1 MEENKLEKELVQLV
15 KEAVE
20 FREGARDKEYLNNM
34 AHYEGLQWELT
45 ENKNS
50 SPFLCKS
57 DINHLK
63 NAVDLRLG
71 SLFSE
76 SYYGELQ
83 PLSPN
88 DLEAIDILNNVYRNE
103 WNRLNADDHVEAAIK
118 NGCLQD
124 NGYTEVSFDEGAIFG
139 GTGTRREGSIVLRD
153 LATSD
158 VYLDPKAYSID
169 ECEYIV
175 AKSKK
180 TKNWIKRHK
189 KDWLEKLEKEQ
200 IDPVSVI
207 DNQEGNIYAGRDYS
221 KSQTNLYVIDTVY
234 RKYPEEIEIEVVD
247 DNGDI
252 VYDPETIVTDALG
265 NVINGTPIMEKV
277 MVTRVKIHYL
287 VGKTLLETDEEY
299 PFDEFPIIPFQWE
312 SIPQSPYGIPL
323 LRGLTIPQK
332 VANLIES
339 AANNVALHYS
349 TPSWL
354 VSEESGLDINKVAK
368 LGNALGMVWK
378 VSGSVNDAMKQMD
391 YPDVNEQLIAIKESF
406 VQNIKNYAGV
416 NDVYMGNIGT
426 AGSTA
431 EGTNAAVNRAT
442 VVDNSPTSQIEK
454 YVEKLSRMIIKFMT
468 RYYKHQTIYVRDA
481 QKNQNGEFTF
491 KSFLMKDGYESINYD
506 FDVKLAGRSKSDK
519 NRQYN
524 LMKELYTIQNQYK
537 EANKI
542 INIPDLVKAAQLD
555 NYDEMFKRFSNMTA
569 EAFNEKADLIV
580 QIMSIGGEITPNGQP
595 LIPAELM
602 QQGIIDV
609 LDDNGDLSTVE
620 QIFATYEEYQTQITA
635 LKNQMAANE
644 QQAII
649 NNAVN
654 QNNQLQESMLQ
665 GVENMQQQAQEENAL
680 NEVLS
685 SMGL

>member
-158 VYLDPKAYSID
+158 VYLDPKAASID

-189 KDWLEKLEKEQ
+189 KDWLEKLEREQ
-200 IDPVSVI
+200 IDPISVI

-247 DNGDI
+247 DEGKI
-252 VYDPETIVTDALG
+252 VYDPATVVMDALG
-265 NVINGTPIMEKV
+265 NVIGGTPIMEKV
-277 MVTRVKIHYL
+277 MVTRVKVHYL

-312 SIPQSPYGIPL
+312 AIPQSPYGIPL

-491 KSFLMKDGYESINYD
+491 KSFLMKDGYENINYD

-537 EANKI
+537 EAHKI

-555 NYDEMFKRFSNMTA
+555 NYDDMFKRFSNMTA

-580 QIMSIGGEITPNGQP
+580 RIMNVGGTITPNGQP

-620 QIFATYEEYQTQITA
+620 QIFTTYEEYQTQITE
-635 LKNQMAANE
+635 LKNQMAARE

-649 NNAVN
+649 DNAIN
-654 QNNQLQESMLQ
+654 QNNQLQEQMLQ
-665 GVENMQQQAQEENAL
+665 GVQNMQNNAQNQAEL
-680 NEVLS
+680 DSVLS
-685 SMGL
+685 SLGL